1 MSPDP
6 IKEFN
11 WSSETSAKTEYHEW
25 YSHLTRHSSRQG
37 VVFCLTELSTNLYRP
52 IPPLPLLPNAGVVDQ
67 REYASQNSK
76 YLVEMRDFYKSFDKT
91 IGILRTSLKYGC
103 KASEE
108 VERNLLTPTAGILP
122 KHWTPDRQLRAA
134 LLMLATSYAPS
145 DSTDV
150 STLRNQ
156 LAELKD
162 EMEGGFYTYS
172 ESFVKTHVALVK
184 AGHSPTQIELT
195 EWARKGLRNDS
206 IRHYMAMSL
215 FILNQ
220 PSPTFEVIFAS
231 VRNFLKI
238 LGENCDPYM
247 SAKAGPVSK
256 PLVAGA
262 ASSKKTIVPPRCTRC
277 WRNGH
282 KYPDCHAKTCYACGG
297 DDKK

>member
-1 MSPDP
+1 
-6 IKEFN
+6 
-11 WSSETSAKTEYHEW
+11 
-25 YSHLTRHSSRQG
+25 
-37 VVFCLTELSTNLYRP
+37 
-52 IPPLPLLPNAGVVDQ
+52 
-67 REYASQNSK
+67 
-76 YLVEMRDFYKSFDKT
+76 MRDFYKSFDKT

-156 LAELKD
+156 LAELND

-282 KYPDCHAKTCYACGG
+282 KYPDCHCYACGG
-297 DDKK
+297 DIVNHLFCPNWEKHQETGTRWVAPSLLNQKNPKSTLPSGSQSNQDGSTLECTDEAIKKARKSLHAMYTARKRQKKDD